1 MSNQMKLYPI
11 IYELAKTSRQAEQ
24 AGESAI
30 QDLADNF
37 KASVDEIKIVLE
49 MAAALH
55 FERI

>member
-1 MSNQMKLYPI
+1 MKLYPI